1 MKLIIF
7 ISYINLKRNLKKKYK
22 KKKMISNITHS
33 PCLKTEHEELV
44 ENRWTTSLSGLSVL
58 SLLDHIRNEIK
69 IQTKLY

>member
-44 ENRWTTSLSGLSVL
+44 ENRWTTSSFEGFQSY
-58 SLLDHIRNEIK
+58 
-69 IQTKLY
+69 LYWIILEMK